1 MSAHVLARVAAL
13 PSQENDELKQLWREL
28 FDEPAPPKPRG
39 YLIPRL
45 AWRIQELAYGGL
57 STDAQKRIDRL
68 VRTKEPI
75 KPSGQR
81 IKRPAIGTRL
91 IREYQGVE
99 HQVTFVSVTQQF
111 NTTTSMGRLTLNI
124 LLSFAQFEREVT
136 GERIRDK
143 IALSKQKGLWM
154 GGPVP
159 LGYIGWSSASWS
171 LSRRKHSW
179 SSAFSYASS
188 RWAHPPRS
196 AGNSTPRVFA
206 PSHGARARVR

>member
-1 MSAHVLARVAAL
+1 MSTHVLARVAAL

-57 STDAQKRIDRL
+57 STDAQQRINRL
-68 VRTKEPI
+68 VRGKEPI

-99 HQVTFVSVTQQF
+99 HQVTVERNGFEYQ
-111 NTTTSMGRLTLNI
+111 GRN
-124 LLSFAQFEREVT
+124 FR
-136 GERIRDK
+136 
-143 IALSKQKGLWM
+143 
-154 GGPVP
+154 
-159 LGYIGWSSASWS
+159 S
-171 LSRRKHSW
+171 LSHI
-179 SSAFSYASS
+179 
-188 RWAHPPRS
+188 
-196 AGNSTPRVFA
+196 
-206 PSHGARARVR
+206 AREITGTR